1 MGKAARSRLSR
12 ARRVI
17 AVDTN
22 ILVYAHREDS
32 TFHAAAASRLAALA
46 EGRAP
51 WVIAWPC
58 LHEFLAIVTHPR
70 IYVPPTPLAAALDQ
84 VDAWL
89 ASPSLV
95 LLAESE
101 QHWAELR
108 AIIVAGR
115 VTGAHIHDA
124 RVAALCR
131 QHGVRE
137 LWSADRD
144 FGRFSGLNVVNPFV
158 R

>member
-1 MGKAARSRLSR
+1 
-12 ARRVI
+12 VI
-17 AVDTN
+17 ALDAN

-32 TFHAAAASRLAALA
+32 PFHAAAFRRVTELA
-46 EGRAP
+46 EGPATWAIP
-51 WVIAWPC
+51 WPC

-70 IYVPPTPLAAALDQ
+70 IYAPPTPLARALDQ

-89 ASPSLV
+89 ESPTLA
-95 LLAESE
+95 LLAESTA
-101 QHWAELR
+101 HWPTLR
-108 AIIVAGR
+108 GLLTDGRVAGAQ
-115 VTGAHIHDA
+115 VHDA

-144 FGRFSGLNVVNPFV
+144 FSRFAGLAVVNPLV
-158 R
+158 GDRAP